1 MAGWGDSLS
10 RFRFLRRSLRRRIVF
25 LVGVGMLALAAILG
39 ASMLGASRELS
50 QQALHDRLR
59 LAQAVADHVDY
70 VVKSSLVVLQDVAL
84 RARTDLGAA
93 DLKPLKAA
101 LQEAYL
107 HSIFTDGVCVLDRGG
122 ELVWM
127 EPQQAAHPQTS
138 FSTLAPVRSALETG
152 KPEVSGLVGH
162 ERKRIYAAVP
172 IRNWGGELMGVVVGE
187 LDPQSSRFRSLLA
200 VGGMDGATSVDLV
213 DGRGIIL
220 ISNHADRAFT
230 QSDHGRVLA
239 DAIRAKRPV
248 LGACHGCH
256 EENGLSERRP
266 EVLAFVP
273 LTFAPWGVSIRE
285 SERKAFAAASAL
297 RQRLVVVGSITILVA
312 LLFAWG
318 TARSVT
324 KPLGVL
330 RVAAQRIA
338 AGNLDA
344 PTPPLGDDEIGDLAH
359 SFDQM
364 RTALKTSAET
374 IAQWNRDL
382 EERVQTRT
390 REIEALYRELK
401 RKEEM
406 RGELLKKVIAAQEEE
421 RRRIARELHDETSQ
435 ASAALLLAIE
445 TSAKSASEET
455 QRRLASMKAMAGRI
469 LDSIHRLIFDLRP
482 SMLDDLGLPSA
493 LRSAAERR
501 LEPLGMDLSFEV
513 LGAERRLKPEIETAL
528 FRIGQEAISN
538 IRKHADAES
547 VKIQVEFGDRFV
559 RLQVEDD
566 GQGFNPDEV
575 DRAADAA
582 RGLGLLGMKERAAL
596 LDGSLTVHSEPGKGT
611 QVTVTIPATQNPLPQ
626 RVG

>member
-1 MAGWGDSLS
+1 MRGQNLS
-10 RFRFLRRSLRRRIVF
+10 PLRFLRRSLRRRIIL
-25 LVGVGMLALAAILG
+25 LVGVGMLALATILG

-50 QQALHDRLR
+50 EEALDDRLH
-59 LAQAVADHVDY
+59 LAQALADHFDY
-70 VVKSSLVVLQDVAL
+70 IVKSSLVLLQNVAL
-84 RARTDLGAA
+84 SARTNLGTP

-101 LQEAYL
+101 LREAYL
-107 HSIFTDGVCVLDRGG
+107 HSIFTEGVFLLDGAGQ
-122 ELVWM
+122 LVWV
-127 EPQQAAHPQTS
+127 EPQPVSHAQTDYS
-138 FSTLAPVRSALETG
+138 ALPPVRSALQTG
-152 KPEVSGLVGH
+152 RPEVSGLVGR
-162 ERKRIYAAVP
+162 EGKRIYAAVP
-172 IRNWGGELMGVVVGE
+172 IRDWGGKLMGVVGGE
-187 LDPQSSRFRSLLA
+187 VAPESPRFHNLLHEVRMGSS
-200 VGGMDGATSVDLV
+200 TSIDLV
-213 DGRGIIL
+213 DDQGIVL
-220 ISNHADRAFT
+220 VSTKPDRAFT

-248 LGACHGCH
+248 VGSCHGCH
-256 EENGLSERRP
+256 EENGLSERQP
-266 EVLAFVP
+266 EIIAFAP

-285 SERKAFAAASAL
+285 SEKEAFAPAL
-297 RQRLVVVGSITILVA
+297 TLRRRLLMVGSLTILVA

-330 RVAAQRIA
+330 GEAAQRIA
-338 AGNLDA
+338 AGDLDQ
-344 PTPPLGDDEIGDLAH
+344 PTPPLGEDEIGDLAR
-359 SFDQM
+359 SFDRM
-364 RTALKTSAET
+364 RTALKTSGET

-382 EERVQTRT
+382 EERVQNRT
-390 REIEALYRELK
+390 RELELLYRELR

-445 TSAKSASEET
+445 TSAKNAPDDSKE
-455 QRRLASMKAMAGRI
+455 RLGKMKAMAGRI

-493 LRSAAERR
+493 LRSAAENR

-513 LGAERRLKPEIETAL
+513 LGCERRLKPEIETAL

-538 IRKHADAES
+538 VRRHAEAES
-547 VKIQVEFGDRFV
+547 VSIKIEFADRFV

-566 GQGFNPDEV
+566 GKGFNREAIDSATE
-575 DRAADAA
+575 AA

-596 LDGSLTVHSEPGKGT
+596 LDGSLTIDSEPGKGT
-611 QVTVTIPATQNPLPQ
+611 QVTVTIPAAADPTPNLV
-626 RVG
+626 R